1 MGLLQ
6 GQRVAL
12 LYSPGSLVID
22 CASGLLRGI
31 ERAFFELGAQ
41 VFTLNL
47 ALYKRHILSGDAV
60 YPADSPFVRGVI
72 GFLEETSPGQK
83 FDLCFGLFHD
93 VYLSDALMETLRK
106 RCTKV
111 VNYPLNLLDQPH
123 RFEKALQFC
132 DETFCSEEEALAPA
146 RAVAGSEAKVRY
158 VPMAAD
164 PYLFRRLGDAPAP
177 RLLFVGSFYA
187 DREWLLDQCAQELP
201 VTAYGY
207 GHDVPGV
214 VRGLGRE
221 LLRRGRFTSP
231 LQAARM
237 IGRAALR
244 DGAHV
249 ADEEFVRLAAEHGVS
264 VGFAEVAQERT
275 RRALRKVRL
284 REYEATMTGLCHL
297 ACRLPE
303 TERAFVEGEEILFYD
318 EPAQIS
324 GLLARIREGELDFR
338 KIGRAARARAE
349 RDHSWT
355 VRLRTALCG

>member
-1 MGLLQ
+1 MQ

-12 LYSPGSLVID
+12 LYSPGSLAID

-31 ERAFFELGAQ
+31 ERGLFELGAQ

-47 ALYKRHILSGDAV
+47 ALYKRHIRGGDIP
-60 YPADSPFVRGVI
+60 YPPDSPVVTSI
-72 GFLEETSPGQK
+72 VDFLNEHGTAQK
-83 FDLCFGLFHD
+83 LDLCFGLFHD
-93 VYLSDALMETLRK
+93 VYLSDAVMEALRR
-106 RCTKV
+106 RCNKV
-111 VNYPLNLLDQPH
+111 INYPLNLLDQPH
-123 RFEKALQFC
+123 RFARALQFC

-146 RAVAGSEAKVRY
+146 RKAAGSDAKVRY

-164 PYLFRRLGDAPAP
+164 PFLFRRLGDAPTP
-177 RLLFVGSFYA
+177 KLLFVGSFYA

-201 VTAYGY
+201 VSAYGY
-207 GHDVPGV
+207 GHDVKGV
-214 VRGLGRE
+214 VKTLGRE
-221 LLRRGRFTSP
+221 LVRRHRFTPP

-237 IGRAALR
+237 VARAALR
-244 DGAHV
+244 DGRHV

-264 VGFAEVAQERT
+264 VGFADVVQERT
-275 RRALRKVRL
+275 GKPMRKVRL

-303 TERAFVEGEEILFYD
+303 TQRAFVEGEEILFYD

-324 GLLARIREGELDFR
+324 GLLARIRRGEVDYK

-349 RDHSWT
+349 RDHTWT
-355 VRLRTALCG
+355 VRLRAALCS